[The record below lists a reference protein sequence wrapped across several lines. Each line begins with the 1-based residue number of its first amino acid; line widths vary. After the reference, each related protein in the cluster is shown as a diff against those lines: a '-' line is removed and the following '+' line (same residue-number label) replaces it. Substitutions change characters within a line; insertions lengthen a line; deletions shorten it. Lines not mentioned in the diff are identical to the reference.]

1 MSRVWLCQDPL
12 AEQPYIVNKNIS
24 LYSFE
29 ELCYYLFQN
38 AESVEESFFNGM
50 LCQWLS
56 EELGK
61 KKLAKRLSDG
71 MELEKSGSWC
81 MEQILRA
88 GGFYRIQD
96 IEQALSMAK
105 SMEDKSPAQR

>member
-38 AESVEESFFNGM
+38 AESVEESF
-50 LCQWLS
+50 
-56 EELGK
+56 
-61 KKLAKRLSDG
+61 
-71 MELEKSGSWC
+71 
-81 MEQILRA
+81 
-88 GGFYRIQD
+88 
-96 IEQALSMAK
+96 
-105 SMEDKSPAQR
+105 

>member
-38 AESVEESFFNGM
+38 AESVEESCFPGLLPLTCSPSFPKDLRTTKPRVVPLTM
-50 LCQWLS
+50 VW
-56 EELGK
+56 
-61 KKLAKRLSDG
+61 KLPHQPLIRKMPYRLVYR
-71 MELEKSGSWC
+71 L
-81 MEQILRA
+81 ILWTD
-88 GGFYRIQD
+88 FIN
-96 IEQALSMAK
+96 
-105 SMEDKSPAQR
+105 